1 MAGRRLSLRIRVRPA
16 TWTAASVA
24 ALVWGSVMS
33 ARLWRV
39 RSLMRAAEPFSQR
52 PPRPRERVVIAGDS
66 TAVGA
71 GSSHPRL
78 SVAGRIGMALAKAEV
93 SNVARAGTRLAH
105 VPQQLDRLEPDRVEP
120 GRAVSLV
127 IVLCGGEDVV
137 RGASRRNIGSAI
149 DGIAARVRALGARLI
164 LVPPGVLGRAPIW
177 LPPLSSYYTW
187 RARRVRRA
195 IFDAA
200 RNHAD
205 VEVID
210 LAPARPAHRFA
221 HDGERNYASD
231 RLHPSDVGYAAWF
244 EKIVQQSAHLRARL
258 VGPLRLRVV
267 KSAKSFKWSP
277 HILRAAVR

>member
-1 MAGRRLSLRIRVRPA
+1 MASHRVSLRNRIRPA

-52 PPRPRERVVIAGDS
+52 PPRPSERVVIAGDS

-93 SNVARAGTRLAH
+93 SNVARSGARLAH
-105 VPQQLDRLEPDRVEP
+105 VPQQLDRLD
-120 GRAVSLV
+120 GTRAVSLV
-127 IVLCGGEDVV
+127 IVLCGGEDVI
-137 RGASRRNIGSAI
+137 RGASARKIGNAI
-149 DGIAARVRALGARLI
+149 DSIAARVRAVGARLI

-195 IFDAA
+195 IFDSA
-200 RNHAD
+200 RHHAD

-210 LAPARPAHRFA
+210 IAPARPVQRLPHG
-221 HDGERNYASD
+221 GERNYASD
-231 RLHPSDVGYAAWF
+231 RLHPSDVGYGAWF

-267 KSAKSFKWSP
+267 KSAKSLKWSP